1 MKRFVISEDER
12 RRILSMHESATKRQ
26 YLSEQPAAA
35 PQAQVNPY
43 NQVMAKLTA
52 EMPEKQWM
60 LSNPEFDAKNNNF
73 TKLYN
78 VINKYNLLP
87 TKAPQLTL
95 NGGQDFFN
103 WLKSISP
110 NGNMEDLV
118 KQHLNIVGN
127 FAGAIG
133 YLAKEYLN
141 SGRTYAKIED
151 AIETLKSDANV
162 KKNEYFNSGNDQ
174 ALALIS
180 KALKGYLGQA

>member
-12 RRILSMHESATKRQ
+12 ERILSMHESATKRQ

-35 PQAQVNPY
+35 PQAQPSQY
-43 NQVMAKLTA
+43 NQVMTKLTA

-78 VINKYNLLP
+78 VINKYNLLGK
-87 TKAPQLTL
+87 KAPQLTL

-110 NGNMEDLV
+110 DGNPQTLV
-118 KQHLNIVGN
+118 AEHIKTVGN
-127 FAGAIG
+127 FGLAVGL
-133 YLAKEYLN
+133 LAKEYLT
-141 SGRTYAKIED
+141 SGKSYASIDKAVE
-151 AIETLKSDANV
+151 ALKSDNNA
-162 KKNEYFNSGNDQ
+162 KKNAYFASGNDQ
-174 ALALIS
+174 ALAIIS
-180 KALKGYLGQA
+180 NALKGYLG